1 MFIRIKLVKKANVSN
16 SNTYQCIIIGG
27 GAAGLKAA
35 SILGQ
40 KKIKTLL
47 LEHNSSLGRKI
58 LISGGGRCN
67 FTNLHASPND
77 YISQN
82 PHFAKSALNQ
92 YSAQD
97 FIDEVKQAKIPFYE
111 KKLGQL
117 FCKQSAQDIL
127 KMLINNINQKHV
139 TLAINQTVLSV
150 SKDEN
155 RFILKLTP
163 DKQYQCKHLIIA
175 TGGLSFSKL
184 GASDFGYT
192 IAKQFGH
199 SIIKP
204 EPALDG
210 FKVKES
216 DLNQFSLLAGVSLPV
231 SITINAYTIED
242 DLLFT
247 HQGLSGPATL
257 KASLY
262 WYDKNSVNINFL
274 PQFSDTL
281 VFEKELLQQKQNHGH
296 KSLKSFLKA
305 LLPNR
310 FIENFIGQA
319 VLNKKIAELS
329 NIQLRG
335 IAKLLTQLTLTP
347 QKTIGYHKA
356 EVTRGGVCTQ
366 DISSKTME
374 SKICSGLYFI
384 GEVVDVTGQLGGYNF
399 QWAWSSAYACAK
411 HIH

>member
-1 MFIRIKLVKKANVSN
+1 MDA
-16 SNTYQCIIIGG
+16 SNTYPCIIIGG

-67 FTNLHASPND
+67 FTNMHASAQD

-82 PHFAKSALNQ
+82 PHFVKSALSQ
-92 YSAQD
+92 YTAKD

-117 FCKQSAQDIL
+117 FCKRSAHDIL
-127 KMLINNINQKHV
+127 NMLINRIDKNQV
-139 TLAINQTVLSV
+139 TLATNQSITSITK
-150 SKDEN
+150 SKDNYIISLSSDE
-155 RFILKLTP
+155 
-163 DKQYQCKHLIIA
+163 QYSCKHLIVA
-175 TGGLSFSKL
+175 TGGLSFNKL

-192 IAKQFGH
+192 LAQQFGH
-199 SIIKP
+199 TIIKT

-210 FKVKES
+210 FKAQDN
-216 DLNQFSLLAGVSLPV
+216 DLKKFSLLAGVSLPV
-231 SITINAYTIED
+231 SIKTNGYTVED

-247 HQGLSGPATL
+247 HQGLSGPAAL

-262 WYDKNSVNINFL
+262 WQHTMPVCLNFL
-274 PQFSDTL
+274 PQFSNTVL
-281 VFEKELLQQKQNHGH
+281 FEKALQEQKQTQGH
-296 KSLKSFLKA
+296 KQLKSLLKP
-305 LLPNR
+305 LLPQR
-310 FIENFIGQA
+310 FIENFIENA
-319 VLNKKIAELS
+319 VLNKKIAELRTV
-329 NIQLRG
+329 QLHD
-335 IAKLLTQLTLTP
+335 IAEQMTQFTFTP
-347 QKTIGYHKA
+347 LKTVGYHKA
-356 EVTRGGVCTQ
+356 EVTRGGVCTK
-366 DISSKTME
+366 DISSKTMQ
-374 SKICSGLYFI
+374 SKLCPGLYFI

-399 QWAWSSAYACAK
+399 QWAWSSAHACAS